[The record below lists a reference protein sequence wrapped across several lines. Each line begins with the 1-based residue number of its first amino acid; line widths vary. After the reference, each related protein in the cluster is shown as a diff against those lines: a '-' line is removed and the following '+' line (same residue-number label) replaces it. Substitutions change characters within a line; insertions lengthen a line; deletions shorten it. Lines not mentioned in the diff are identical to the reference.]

1 MNLSRHNLIRRIV
14 RHACDARVAL
24 AERRLASLA
33 PQNVIRYVAAVELGL
48 PKHAVAR
55 GKTSVKRVR
64 EQCKAVEDWRDNPLI
79 DAAISGLAELAA

>member
-1 MNLSRHNLIRRIV
+1 
-14 RHACDARVAL
+14 
-24 AERRLASLA
+24 
-33 PQNVIRYVAAVELGL
+33 L